1 MHFNLFNDHLSQVI
15 YSNWMSGAQ
24 VPRSHALY
32 NKPGENTPGKCMFC
46 LDLPSLST
54 RIIFAEDIL
63 LPHKIYYCTLYRH
76 PKNRISLNNVE
87 YIEILNPL
95 VDQ

>member
-24 VPRSHALY
+24 VPRSHVLY
-32 NKPGENTPGKCMFC
+32 NKPEDTPGKCMFW

-54 RIIFAEDIL
+54 RIIFAEDVL
-63 LPHKIYYCTLYRH
+63 LPNKIYYCTLYRH
-76 PKNRISLNNVE
+76 PKNIISLTTVG
-87 YIEILNPL
+87 YIEILSPL